1 MSSENQPVILI
12 HIDLEEGIKLFPREK
27 EGITDTWLSL
37 PFRFDN
43 NFWEELQEDLFNF
56 EEILLYL
63 YFPNSSGTGKIE
75 ITAYFDEIEDS
86 SRGEKLHIFRY
97 HFLSP
102 PLELNEFLDHKGN
115 PLTESKLLE
124 MHYIPIKT

>member
-1 MSSENQPVILI
+1 MNS
-12 HIDLEEGIKLFPREK
+12 EEGTKLFPQEK
-27 EGITDTWLSL
+27 EGIANTWLSL
-37 PFRFDN
+37 PFRFDDI
-43 NFWEELQEDLFNF
+43 FWNELQEDLFNF

-63 YFPNSSGTGKIE
+63 YFSNPSGTGKIE
-75 ITAYFDEIEDS
+75 VTAYFDEIEDS

-97 HFLSP
+97 HFLNP

-115 PLTESKLLE
+115 PLTESELLE